1 MYNHTFSLN
10 ITEKEWDK
18 IESLADWVEYNKYSK
33 GIIGDIGGGL
43 LANEI
48 AMSFKNVTEKPS
60 KLKVCLFFKTSF
72 THLGL
77 NCFL

>member
-1 MYNHTFSLN
+1 MYNHTLSLN

-43 LANEI
+43 
-48 AMSFKNVTEKPS
+48 
-60 KLKVCLFFKTSF
+60 
-72 THLGL
+72 
-77 NCFL
+77 